1 VIKPD
6 RQGFGTK
13 MLTRILA
20 QEINGEISLN
30 YEPIGLVCSME
41 GWLEDRN

>member
-1 VIKPD
+1 
-6 RQGFGTK
+6 

-20 QEINGEISLN
+20 QEINGETSLEYN
-30 YEPIGLVCSME
+30 SDGLICRME